1 MSEKEK
7 PVVATKSGKIEGK
20 FENGLYIFRGIPYA
34 APSVGELR
42 WLPPQPV
49 KKWDGIRQARE
60 FGSIAPQTVMPVGPF
75 GQAPQPPQSEDC
87 LYLNV
92 WTPGLDDARRPVMVW
107 IHGGAFT
114 IGSGSDIMY
123 DTGILPRRGNVV
135 MVSMN
140 YRLGTL
146 GFLRLK
152 DVTGGKIPA
161 TGNEGLLDQV
171 LALKWVKDNISDFGG
186 DPDNIT
192 VFGES
197 AGAMSIG
204 SLMSMPS
211 AKGLFHKGILES
223 GSGDFAISLE
233 DANFNGRLFLET
245 AGIKENDVKALRAL
259 TPPQLLEIEKKMI
272 AGRLGRGKNP
282 EVTFTVP
289 VIDKDIIPED
299 INRLARQ
306 GYSKEITALVG
317 TNLNEWKLFTM
328 MEPGFDKIDEVGVL
342 DRLSKVMS
350 ADAVKA
356 LVSAYRQI
364 RTKRGEP
371 TSPAEI
377 FTAIFG
383 DFMFRMP
390 GIKLVE
396 AQQANKQA
404 AYSYLFTWKSPAMG
418 GVLGACHGLEISFVF
433 GTLNDMFSGTGP
445 EADNLAKC
453 MQDAWLAFARTG
465 DPSCESI
472 GKWPVYGSKRTTMI
486 LDKDCHVEA
495 APYDE
500 ERQAWDIT
508 GKFK

>member
-1 MSEKEK
+1 MGERENF
-7 PVVATKSGKIEGK
+7 VVATKSGKIEGK

-34 APSVGELR
+34 APPVGELR

-49 KKWDGIRQARE
+49 KKWDGIREAKE
-60 FGSIAPQTVMPVGPF
+60 FGSIAPQTVMPLGPF

-87 LYLNV
+87 LFLNV
-92 WTPGLDDARRPVMVW
+92 WTPGLDNARRPVMVW

-123 DTGILPRRGNVV
+123 DTGILPRRGNIV

-171 LALKWVKDNISDFGG
+171 LALKWVKDNISAFGG
-186 DPDNIT
+186 DPGNIT

-204 SLMSMPS
+204 SLMAVP
-211 AKGLFHKGILES
+211 AARGLFHKGILES

-245 AGIKENDVKALRAL
+245 AGIKENDVKALQAL
-259 TPPQLLEIEKKMI
+259 TPSQLLEIEKKMI

-289 VIDKDIIPED
+289 VIDKDIIPEG
-299 INRLARQ
+299 INKLARQ
-306 GYSKEITALVG
+306 GYSKEITTLVG

-328 MEPGFDKIDEVGVL
+328 MEPGFDKIDEAGIL
-342 DRLSKVMS
+342 NRLNKVMS
-350 ADAVKA
+350 ASDVKT

-364 RTKRGEP
+364 RTKRGD
-371 TSPAEI
+371 TTTPADI

-390 GIKLVE
+390 GINLVE
-396 AQQANKQA
+396 AQQANQQA
-404 AYSYLFTWKSPAMG
+404 AYNYLFTWKSPAMD

-433 GTLNDMFSGTGP
+433 GTLNDMFSGSGP
-445 EADNLAKC
+445 EADKLAKC

-472 GKWPVYGSKRTTMI
+472 GKWPVYGGKRMTMI

-500 ERQAWDIT
+500 ERQAWDKTKIF
-508 GKFK
+508 G